1 MDEYNMGIYLL
12 SRKYDVGIYDA
23 AFLVK
28 LSAHVANLGLRYELD
43 DWEYE
48 HFNSIVYSL
57 IFEIYNGF
65 LVDSKDKICDTLNI
79 QDLDLYIETIG
90 EENFYEIDVNY
101 FLSKLIFKDPKVME
115 IYESSPYY
123 FNFN

>member
-1 MDEYNMGIYLL
+1 MMKSQDTRRQFIYY
-12 SRKYDVGIYDA
+12 KITWTNTTWV
-23 AFLVK
+23 
-28 LSAHVANLGLRYELD
+28 
-43 DWEYE
+43 
-48 HFNSIVYSL
+48 FNPIVYSL

-90 EENFYEIDVNY
+90 DENFYEIDVNY
-101 FLSKLIFKDPKVME
+101 FLSKLIFKDPKVMT
-115 IYESSPYY
+115 IYKSSPYY